1 MRLPS
6 DLFKPARGA
15 IATLACALTVGA
27 CGRSIGQPFE
37 VAAADTLTPG
47 KSTYEDAVARFG
59 TASHF
64 KGYGQGKVAHWHYL
78 RIGPAAANIAASR
91 SCSIGMV
98 AWSVSWNASTASQ
111 MAVERPFGI
120 QGPKS
125 GSAMGGLQAA

>member
-1 MRLPS
+1 VRLPS
-6 DLFKPARGA
+6 ELFKPARGA

-78 RIGPAAANIAASR
+78 KDRPGGGEYSSVTIMFDRDGR
-91 SCSIGMV
+91 MV
-98 AWSVSWNASTASQ
+98 GV
-111 MAVERPFGI
+111 VERLDS
-120 QGPKS
+120 KS
-125 GSAMGGLQAA
+125 DGG